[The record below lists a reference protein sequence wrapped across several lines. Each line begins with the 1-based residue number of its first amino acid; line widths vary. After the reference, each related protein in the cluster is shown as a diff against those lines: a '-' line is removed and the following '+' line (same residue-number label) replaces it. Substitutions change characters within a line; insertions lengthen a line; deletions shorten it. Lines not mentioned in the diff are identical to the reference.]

1 MNTTKSVYNRLFSES
16 KVELAAERVELGLI
30 EDLKKDA
37 DKVSKQIGFVNK
49 DIGEVKK
56 AIQLIGMIKA
66 DLTSNDKLAND
77 LLKAVINFENK
88 TRDLGLDVPK
98 QVIDY
103 GNLSRELIKSNNELK
118 KFIENF

>member
-1 MNTTKSVYNRLFSES
+1 MNTTKSVYNRLFSED
-16 KVELAAERVELGLI
+16 KVELASERIELGLI
-30 EDLKKDA
+30 DDLKKDA

-49 DIGEVKK
+49 DISEVKK

-66 DLTSNDKLAND
+66 DFTSTDKLAND

-88 TRDLGLDVPK
+88 ARDLGLDVPK

-103 GNLSRELIKSNNELK
+103 GNLSRELLKSNNELK

>member
-1 MNTTKSVYNRLFSES
+1 MNTTKSVYNRLFAED
-16 KVELAAERVELGLI
+16 KVELASERVELGLI

-88 TRDLGLDVPK
+88 TRDLGLDVPQ

-103 GNLSRELIKSNNELK
+103 GNLSRELLKSNNELK